1 MERGH
6 HVRLSA
12 QRELCSKGFFQQSLS
27 RLRPLADRMSALRGA
42 TWGALSSNRCYHSR
56 IELFQAEFLYKLGL
70 FLMIQK
76 KFAVL
81 LAAVALVLTWPIGS
95 RNATAQTGSSAEIV
109 LVLPFE
115 NVSNHPE
122 YNWIGESFAD
132 SLSALLNK
140 PGLIVVT
147 SEERAVAYQRLRLP
161 LTVLP
166 SRATAIKIARELK
179 ASMIVIGTYNVT
191 VPPAG
196 SSHDKTTPA
205 VDKPLAMISG
215 EARVVR
221 VNEGRM
227 AGDIFDGAW
236 APRVYDFSD
245 QVANLQKVHGE
256 LAYQV
261 LFQRDKALSFSRNQL
276 IQEATKV
283 PSQAY
288 EAVQKGLLTPEADP
302 TRAIYFKNALRLF
315 AKDNG
320 GAVYPQAAFELGRF
334 YFNQAQW
341 KESIEYFTML
351 QKKDAHYGEAQFYA
365 GLAYWKT
372 GDIPNAIATLIPL
385 ADEKVMPLVGVYNN
399 AGAVSIA
406 AARDE
411 KKPEERTRLLLQGIT
426 LLSRAV
432 DSSPDDTTVLF
443 NYAYALFLAEKYSEA
458 AEKLER
464 VIAANQKD
472 GDAYFL
478 LAKIQ
483 ERANHADA
491 ANAADNQARKYMP
504 QQSYA
509 KWQTDWQKS
518 PSLAT
523 LALRSR
529 DVLNQIDIS
538 DLDRRKTIEAANA
551 NNTQEALNKIRDLY
565 QQGRD
570 DEALAEIRK
579 VLIVEPT
586 NAEAFLLSGRINQR
600 RGDQEAAIAALK
612 TAIFWD
618 PPPKMIDAHILLG
631 RIFLERGDLGE
642 ARKYAVS
649 AINID
654 PSNQEAM
661 ALQRQVTMG
670 RP

>member
-1 MERGH
+1 
-6 HVRLSA
+6 
-12 QRELCSKGFFQQSLS
+12 
-27 RLRPLADRMSALRGA
+27 
-42 TWGALSSNRCYHSR
+42 
-56 IELFQAEFLYKLGL
+56 
-70 FLMIQK
+70 MIQK
-76 KFAVL
+76 KLAVL
-81 LAAVALVLTWPIGS
+81 LAAIALVLALPTGS
-95 RNATAQTGSSAEIV
+95 PNTAAQTGSSAEIV

-115 NVSNHPE
+115 NISNHPE

-147 SEERAVAYQRLRLP
+147 GEERAVAYQRLRLP

-179 ASMIVIGTYNVT
+179 ASMIVIGNYNVV
-191 VPPAG
+191 VPPSA
-196 SSHDKTTPA
+196 SDDKSTPP
-205 VDKPLAMISG
+205 VDKPLATIAG

-245 QVANLQKVHGE
+245 EVTNLQKLHGE
-256 LAYQV
+256 LAYQI

-276 IQEATKV
+276 VKEATKV
-283 PSQAY
+283 PPQAF
-288 EAVQKGLLTPEADP
+288 EAYMKGLLTDAHEP
-302 TRAIYFKNALRLF
+302 TRAIYFKNALKLF
-315 AKDNG
+315 RKENG

-334 YFNQAQW
+334 YFDQAQM
-341 KESIEYFTML
+341 KDAIEYFTML
-351 QKKDAHYGEAQFYA
+351 QKKDPHYGEAQFYA

-372 GDIPNAIATLIPL
+372 GDITNALATLVPL

-399 AGAVSIA
+399 AGAVSVE
-406 AARDE
+406 AARAE
-411 KKPEERTRLLLQGIT
+411 KKPEEKTRLLVQGIT

-432 DSSPDDTTVLF
+432 DSSPDDPTVLF
-443 NYAYALFLAEKYSEA
+443 NYAYALFLNEKYADA
-458 AEKLER
+458 AEKLEK
-464 VIAANQKD
+464 VIGANQKD
-472 GDAYFL
+472 GEAYFL
-478 LAKIQ
+478 LAKAQ

-491 ANAADNQARKYMP
+491 ANAADNLARKNF
-504 QQSYA
+504 QSYA
-509 KWQTDWQKS
+509 KWQTEWQKS
-518 PSLAT
+518 QSLAT

-538 DLDRRKTIEAANA
+538 DWYRTRAIEATNA
-551 NNTQEALNKIRDLY
+551 NNTQDALNKIRDLY

-579 VLIVEPT
+579 VLIIEPT

-631 RIFLERGDLGE
+631 RIFLERGDIGE

-654 PSNQEAM
+654 SSNQEAM

-670 RP
+670 RRP

>member
-1 MERGH
+1 
-6 HVRLSA
+6 
-12 QRELCSKGFFQQSLS
+12 
-27 RLRPLADRMSALRGA
+27 
-42 TWGALSSNRCYHSR
+42 
-56 IELFQAEFLYKLGL
+56 
-70 FLMIQK
+70 MIQK
-76 KFAVL
+76 KLAVL
-81 LAAVALVLTWPIGS
+81 LAAAALVLALPFGS
-95 RNATAQTGSSAEIV
+95 QNALAQTGSGAEIV

-179 ASMIVIGTYNVT
+179 ASMIVIGTYNVV
-191 VPPAG
+191 VPPAT
-196 SSHDKTTPA
+196 SADKSTTPVA
-205 VDKPLAMISG
+205 RPLASIAG

-245 QVANLQKVHGE
+245 EVTNLQKVHGE
-256 LAYQV
+256 LAYQI

-288 EAVQKGLLTPEADP
+288 EAVQKGLLTPERDP
-302 TRAIYFKNALRLF
+302 TRAIYFKNALKLF
-315 AKDNG
+315 GKENG

-341 KESIEYFTML
+341 KEAIEYFTML
-351 QKKDAHYGEAQFYA
+351 QKKDPHYGEAQFYA

-372 GDIPNAIATLIPL
+372 GDIPNTLATLVPL

-399 AGAVSIA
+399 AGAASVA
-406 AARDE
+406 AARAE
-411 KKPEERTRLLLQGIT
+411 TKVEERTRLLLQGIT

-432 DSSPDDTTVLF
+432 DSSPDDGTVLF

-458 AEKLER
+458 AEKLEK
-464 VIAANQKD
+464 VIAADQRD
-472 GDAYFL
+472 GQAYFL
-478 LAKIQ
+478 LAKVH
-483 ERANHADA
+483 ERSNHPDA

-518 PSLAT
+518 QSLASLT
-523 LALRSR
+523 LRSR
-529 DVLNQIDIS
+529 DVLNPIDMS

-551 NNTQEALNKIRDLY
+551 SNTQESLNKIRDLY

-649 AINID
+649 AIGID
-654 PSNQEAM
+654 SSNQEAI

-670 RP
+670 GP

>member
-1 MERGH
+1 
-6 HVRLSA
+6 
-12 QRELCSKGFFQQSLS
+12 
-27 RLRPLADRMSALRGA
+27 
-42 TWGALSSNRCYHSR
+42 
-56 IELFQAEFLYKLGL
+56 
-70 FLMIQK
+70 MIQK
-76 KFAVL
+76 KLKVL
-81 LAAVALVLTWPIGS
+81 LAAVALALALPAGS
-95 RNATAQTGSSAEIV
+95 PNAAAQTGQSAEIV

-115 NVSNHPE
+115 NVSSHPE

-179 ASMIVIGTYNVT
+179 ASMIVIGTYNVV
-191 VPPAG
+191 VPP
-196 SSHDKTTPA
+196 STSDDKSTPP
-205 VDKPLAMISG
+205 VDKPLATIAG

-236 APRVYDFSD
+236 APRVYDFGD
-245 QVANLQKVHGE
+245 EVANLQKMHGQ
-256 LAYQV
+256 LAYQI

-283 PSQAY
+283 PSQAF
-288 EAVQKGLLTPEADP
+288 EAYMKGLLSDAHEP
-302 TRAIYFKNALRLF
+302 TRAIYFKNALNLF
-315 AKDNG
+315 GKENG

-334 YFNQAQW
+334 YFDLAQM
-341 KESIEYFTML
+341 KEAIEYFTML
-351 QKKDAHYGEAQFYA
+351 QKKDPHYGEAQFYA

-372 GDIPNAIATLIPL
+372 GDIRNALATLVPL

-399 AGAVSIA
+399 AGAVSVE
-406 AARDE
+406 AARGE
-411 KKPEERTRLLLQGIT
+411 KKPEEQTRLLGQGIT
-426 LLSRAV
+426 LLKRAV
-432 DSSPDDTTVLF
+432 DSSPDDPTVLF
-443 NYAYALFLAEKYSEA
+443 NYAYALFLAEKYPEA
-458 AEKLER
+458 AEKLET
-464 VIAANQKD
+464 VIAANQRD
-472 GDAYFL
+472 GQAYFL
-478 LAKIQ
+478 LAKVQ
-483 ERANHADA
+483 ERANHAEA

-518 PSLAT
+518 QSLAT

-538 DLDRRKTIEAANA
+538 DWNRTRAIEATNA
-551 NNTQEALNKIRDLY
+551 NNTQDALNKIRDLY

-579 VLIVEPT
+579 VLIIEPT

-654 PSNQEAM
+654 SSNQEAM

-670 RP
+670 TRP

>member
-1 MERGH
+1 
-6 HVRLSA
+6 
-12 QRELCSKGFFQQSLS
+12 
-27 RLRPLADRMSALRGA
+27 
-42 TWGALSSNRCYHSR
+42 
-56 IELFQAEFLYKLGL
+56 
-70 FLMIQK
+70 MIQK
-76 KFAVL
+76 KLAVL
-81 LAAVALVLTWPIGS
+81 LAALALVLVLPTGS
-95 RNATAQTGSSAEIV
+95 RNVLAQTSSSSEVV
-109 LVLPFE
+109 LILPFE

-140 PGLIVVT
+140 PGLNVVT

-166 SRATAIKIARELK
+166 SRATAIKIAREVK
-179 ASMIVIGTYNVT
+179 ASMIVIGTYSVT
-191 VPPAG
+191 VSPAAAD
-196 SSHDKTTPA
+196 DKSTPA
-205 VDKPLAMISG
+205 VDKPLAMIAG

-245 QVANLQKVHGE
+245 QVMNLQKVHGE
-256 LAYQV
+256 LAYQI

-283 PSQAY
+283 PAQAY
-288 EAVQKGLLTPEADP
+288 EAVQKGLLTPDREP
-302 TRAIYFKNALRLF
+302 TRAIYFKNALKLF
-315 AKDNG
+315 SKDNG

-341 KESIEYFTML
+341 KEAIEYFTML

-372 GDIPNAIATLIPL
+372 NDLSNALSTLVPL

-399 AGAVSIA
+399 AGAVA
-406 AARDE
+406 VAVARDE
-411 KKPEERTRLLLQGIT
+411 KKPEERMRLLLQGIT

-443 NYAYALFLAEKYSEA
+443 NYAYALFLAEKYPEA
-458 AEKLER
+458 ADKLEK
-464 VIAANQKD
+464 VIAADQRD
-472 GDAYFL
+472 GQAYFL
-478 LAKIQ
+478 LAKVQ

-491 ANAADNQARKYMP
+491 ANAADNQARKYM

-518 PSLAT
+518 QSLAT

-529 DVLNQIDIS
+529 DVLNQIDIT
-538 DLDRRKTIEAANA
+538 DLDRRKVIEAANA

-570 DEALAEIRK
+570 DEALAEIRE

-642 ARKYAVS
+642 ARKYSVS

-654 PSNQEAM
+654 SSNQEAM
-661 ALQRQVTMG
+661 ALQRQVAVG

>member
-1 MERGH
+1 
-6 HVRLSA
+6 
-12 QRELCSKGFFQQSLS
+12 
-27 RLRPLADRMSALRGA
+27 
-42 TWGALSSNRCYHSR
+42 
-56 IELFQAEFLYKLGL
+56 
-70 FLMIQK
+70 MIQK
-76 KFAVL
+76 KLAVL
-81 LAAVALVLTWPIGS
+81 LAAAALVLALPFGS
-95 RNATAQTGSSAEIV
+95 QNAVAQSGSEIV

-179 ASMIVIGTYNVT
+179 ASMIVIGTYNV
-191 VPPAG
+191 VIPPAT
-196 SSHDKTTPA
+196 SDDKSTTPVA
-205 VDKPLAMISG
+205 RPLASIAG

-245 QVANLQKVHGE
+245 EVTNLQKVHGE
-256 LAYQV
+256 LAYQI

-283 PSQAY
+283 PPQAY
-288 EAVQKGLLTPEADP
+288 EAVQKGLLTPERDP
-302 TRAIYFKNALRLF
+302 TRAIYFKNALKLF
-315 AKDNG
+315 GKENG

-334 YFNQAQW
+334 YFNQMQW
-341 KESIEYFTML
+341 KEAIEYFTML
-351 QKKDAHYGEAQFYA
+351 QKKDLHYGEAQFYA

-372 GDIPNAIATLIPL
+372 GDISNTLATLVPL

-399 AGAVSIA
+399 AGAASVA
-406 AARDE
+406 AARAE
-411 KKPEERTRLLLQGIT
+411 AKAEERTRLLLQGIT

-432 DSSPDDTTVLF
+432 DSSPDDGTVLF

-458 AEKLER
+458 AEKLEK
-464 VIAANQKD
+464 VIAADQQD
-472 GDAYFL
+472 GQAYFL
-478 LAKIQ
+478 LAKVQ
-483 ERANHADA
+483 ERANHPDA
-491 ANAADNQARKYMP
+491 ANAADNLARKYMP

-518 PSLAT
+518 QSLAS

-529 DVLNQIDIS
+529 DVLNQIDLS
-538 DLDRRKTIEAANA
+538 DIDRRKQIEAANA
-551 NNTQEALNKIRDLY
+551 SNTQEALNKIRDLY

-649 AINID
+649 AIGID
-654 PSNQEAM
+654 SSNQEAM

-670 RP
+670 GP

>member
-1 MERGH
+1 M
-6 HVRLSA
+6 
-12 QRELCSKGFFQQSLS
+12 
-27 RLRPLADRMSALRGA
+27 
-42 TWGALSSNRCYHSR
+42 N
-56 IELFQAEFLYKLGL
+56 
-70 FLMIQK
+70 QK
-76 KFAVL
+76 KLAVL
-81 LAAVALVLTWPIGS
+81 LAVWALIQALPAGSAPVA
-95 RNATAQTGSSAEIV
+95 AQTSSSPEVV
-109 LVLPFE
+109 LILPFE
-115 NVSNHPE
+115 NLSNHPE

-140 PGLIVVT
+140 PGLNVVT

-179 ASMIVIGTYNVT
+179 ASMIVIGTYSVT
-191 VPPAG
+191 IPPAAAD
-196 SSHDKTTPA
+196 DKTSA
-205 VDKPLAMISG
+205 VDKPLAMIAG

-245 QVANLQKVHGE
+245 QVSNLQRVHGE
-256 LAYQV
+256 LAYQI

-283 PSQAY
+283 PAQAY
-288 EAVQKGLLTPEADP
+288 EAVQKGLLTPDREP
-302 TRAIYFKNALRLF
+302 TRAIYFKNALKLYG
-315 AKDNG
+315 KDNG

-341 KESIEYFTML
+341 KEAIEYFIML

-372 GDIPNAIATLIPL
+372 GDLQNALGTLVPL

-399 AGAVSIA
+399 AGAVSVA

-443 NYAYALFLAEKYSEA
+443 NYAYALYLAEKYAEA
-458 AEKLER
+458 ADKLEK
-464 VIAANQKD
+464 VIAADQRD
-472 GDAYFL
+472 GQAYFL
-478 LAKIQ
+478 LAKVQ
-483 ERANHADA
+483 ERANHAEA
-491 ANAADNQARKYMP
+491 ANAADNQARKYM
-504 QQSYA
+504 QASYA

-518 PSLAT
+518 QSLAT
-523 LALRSR
+523 LSLRSR
-529 DVLNQIDIS
+529 DVLNQVDIT
-538 DLDRRKTIEAANA
+538 DLVRRKEIEAANA
-551 NNTQEALNKIRDLY
+551 NNTEEALNKIRDLY

-642 ARKYAVS
+642 ARKYSVS
-649 AINID
+649 AIGID
-654 PSNQEAM
+654 PNNQEAI
-661 ALQRQVTMG
+661 ALQRQVAMG